1 MRRHHT
7 RLLLPA
13 LVLASLSAAC
23 SSTPSTPA
31 ASSAVEATTGAA
43 TTAPTGSPT
52 PMPSGSSMPIMTTPA
67 VASPTG
73 RPQPSPTAKP
83 ARSSLPTTTT
93 TTTTK
98 PARSSMP
105 TTTTPAAVRG
115 AATLAVRIKDYA
127 FTIPGPVKAG
137 GKITVRND
145 DSEIH
150 TFTLDGKNPLSVP
163 GHSTATRTAP
173 IQPGKHQVTCDY
185 HGDMHGTLTVTA

>member
-31 ASSAVEATTGAA
+31 ASSAVQPTTGAA
-43 TTAPTGSPT
+43 TTAPTAS
-52 PMPSGSSMPIMTTPA
+52 PMPMPTGSSMPMTT
-67 VASPTG
+67 S
-73 RPQPSPTAKP
+73 SAK
-83 ARSSLPTTTT
+83 AGS
-93 TTTTK
+93 
-98 PARSSMP
+98 
-105 TTTTPAAVRG
+105 AA
-115 AATLAVRIKDYA
+115 ALAVRIKDFA

-137 GKITVRND
+137 GTITVRND

-163 GHSTATRTAP
+163 AHSAATRTAP
-173 IQPGKHQVTCDY
+173 TQPGTHKVTCDF